1 MNEASQ
7 FFEGE
12 KVDNLDTWMPAN
24 PREKVF
30 YSYMKKDGK
39 EIVSRSRAFLAY
51 PKMMK
56 TGILFIIN
64 YNHHIIYFFPQV
76 NGAEGFAASVKKH
89 SLTGLL

>member
-1 MNEASQ
+1 MSGACT

-24 PREKVF
+24 PREKMF
-30 YSYMKKDGK
+30 YSYLKKDGQ

-56 TGILFIIN
+56 TGILFIFQLQSSYI
-64 YNHHIIYFFPQV
+64 
-76 NGAEGFAASVKKH
+76 
-89 SLTGLL
+89 L

>member
-30 YSYMKKDGK
+30 YSYLKKDGK
-39 EIVSRSRAFLAY
+39 EMVSHSKPFLAY

-56 TGILFIIN
+56 TGILFI
-64 YNHHIIYFFPQV
+64 
-76 NGAEGFAASVKKH
+76 
-89 SLTGLL
+89 